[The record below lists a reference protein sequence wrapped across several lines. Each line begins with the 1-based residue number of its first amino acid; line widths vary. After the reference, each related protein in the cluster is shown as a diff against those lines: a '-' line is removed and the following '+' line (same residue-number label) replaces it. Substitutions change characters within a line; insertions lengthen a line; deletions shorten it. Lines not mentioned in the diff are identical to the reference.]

1 MTGTEPA
8 VLERERIERM
18 RTGVLR
24 TIEAERAARR
34 GRRRAR
40 IALGGVAAAAVVVI
54 GGVVGVGL
62 TGGQTG
68 GADSMSAAE
77 DSDRA
82 TVTSRDAGAAV
93 DEASP
98 QDTTALEA
106 VITTGS
112 MSARVDDIDEAV
124 ARIRS
129 FAAEQGGRIDGES
142 LDTGKYPY
150 AELTVRVPAARLG
163 VLRDLVD
170 DVGEVSSMNIERED
184 VATRVADVEAR
195 IDSLETS
202 IRRLRA
208 IIDESSTTRDLLDAE
223 AQLTQRQAD
232 LEALQA
238 QRRVLRDRTGLATMH
253 VSLHPTEGAKSV
265 EPGGFRGG
273 LTTGWNAL
281 VATTNAIVTAAGFV
295 TPWLVPLGLLIAVAL
310 AVRRRLRR

>member
-1 MTGTEPA
+1 MTGTNPA

-18 RTGVLR
+18 RAGVMGA
-24 TIEAERAARR
+24 IEAERAARR

-54 GGVVGVGL
+54 GGVVATGL

-68 GADSMSAAE
+68 SSDSMSIAE
-77 DSDRA
+77 DAPGR
-82 TVTSRDAGAAV
+82 TSMSREGGAAV
-93 DEASP
+93 DEASGEE
-98 QDTTALEA
+98 TTPLET

-112 MSARVDDIDEAV
+112 MSARVDDIDDAV
-124 ARIRS
+124 TQIRA
-129 FAAEQGGRIDGES
+129 FAAAQGGRIDGES
-142 LDTGKYPY
+142 LEAGKYPY
-150 AELTVRVPAARLG
+150 AELTVRVPSAQVFA
-163 VLRDLVD
+163 LRRLVD
-170 DVGEVSSMNIERED
+170 DAGEVRSMNVDRED

-208 IIDESSTTRDLLDAE
+208 IIGESSTTRDLLDAE

-238 QRRVLRDRTGLATMH
+238 QRRVLRDRTGLATIQ
-253 VSLHPTEGAKSV
+253 VSLSPTEGARAV
-265 EPGGFRGG
+265 EPDGFRGG

-281 VATTNAIVTAAGFV
+281 VATTNAVVTAAGV
-295 TPWLVPLGLLIAVAL
+295 VVPWLVPLGLLGGLVL
-310 AVRRRLRR
+310 LVRRRR